1 VSPKKTL
8 PVGGEL
14 VCAFMGKYAPEH
26 QIIHLELPTMH
37 KPLVIAP
44 ERLAVPC
51 ISESCLPSLFIDEVD
66 IIMPELVLRGF
77 VICLKMGDTMV
88 ISGGGIIA
96 SAPYT
101 KKKGV
106 SPVAWLDVWW
116 THSAHGS
123 SSIHL
128 APSIFKQS

>member
-1 VSPKKTL
+1 L
-8 PVGGEL
+8 EL
-14 VCAFMGKYAPEH
+14 
-26 QIIHLELPTMH
+26 QIVHLELPTLH
-37 KPLVIAP
+37 KPLVVAS

-66 IIMPELVLRGF
+66 IITPELVLRGF
-77 VICLKMGDTMV
+77 IVCLNMGETMV
-88 ISGGGIIA
+88 ISGGITA

-106 SPVAWLDVWW
+106 SPVAQLKDVWLA
-116 THSAHGS
+116 HSVHES

-128 APSIFKQS
+128 APYFFKQS